1 MSKPY
6 KDKIISENKR
16 IRLFEHATIDKNDL
30 EWHRDKES
38 RLVEV
43 IEANGWKFQ
52 YDDELPVALNE
63 GDQLFIPKEEFHRT
77 IKGHGDL
84 VIRITENPS
93 PSSLDE
99 SLVDYFKSRKIK
111 SIEDVR
117 TYGDLKALIA
127 AAKIKKQG
135 GQAAEELKGA
145 ALKGAGKEVLKGLG
159 KGFLADLFPG
169 GGTLAALADIAT
181 KSNEVFD
188 LAKAAYSLPD
198 EATEGTALKHL
209 NVDDEIAKIVDDPIE
224 NAFLKSYEKEIETF
238 PNDTELASINIT
250 KELQK
255 YIAKNFDERS
265 VGEMELQEEF
275 RTSELKSKLSSL
287 GYKSATRLTD
297 EETIILNNFVNKVIS
312 YLNSKDVKSVE
323 DNSYLS
329 KALNIIPATQEPDQE
344 AVDQNPSQKAIQEAK
359 GSTKGYIYEVMVRM
373 VTDRNRNKSEIVNDL
388 RSIKDV
394 TVVSIVPGQDFKLQK
409 GVAREKTLIKI
420 KFTPGASP
428 VKKMQQIKG
437 AAFGRSSDGGCSHPK
452 IQGLIELDFKRETLK
467 PIRTY

>member
-6 KDKIISENKR
+6 KDKMISENKR
-16 IRLFEHATIDKNDL
+16 IRLFEHAAIDKNDL
-30 EWHRDKES
+30 EWHRDEKD

-52 YDDELPVALNE
+52 YDDKLPVALNE

-84 VIRITENPS
+84 VVEITENPS
-93 PSSLDE
+93 EKTLNENVLDYLRSKKDLQSVE
-99 SLVDYFKSRKIK
+99 DIK
-111 SIEDVR
+111 

-127 AAKIKKQG
+127 AAKMKKQG
-135 GQAAEELKGA
+135 GEAAKELKNTI
-145 ALKGAGKEVLKGLG
+145 KGAIVDELVGKVPFAATAKN
-159 KGFLADLFPG
+159 LF
-169 GGTLAALADIAT
+169 D
-181 KSNEVFD
+181 F
-188 LAKAAYSLPD
+188 AKTAYSLPD
-198 EATEGTALKHL
+198 EATEGTALKYL
-209 NVDDEIAKIVDDPIE
+209 NIDDEIAKIVDDPIE
-224 NAFLKSYEKEIETF
+224 NAFLKFYEKDIEKI

-255 YIAKNFDERS
+255 YIADKFKKRS
-265 VGEMELQEEF
+265 VGEMDLQEDLK
-275 RTSELKSKLSSL
+275 TSELKSKLSSL

-297 EETIILNNFVNKVIS
+297 EETIILNDFVNKVIS

-329 KALNIIPATQEPDQE
+329 KALNIIPTTQKPVRE
-344 AVDQNPSQKAIQEAK
+344 AVTQNPSQKAIQEAK

>member
-145 ALKGAGKEVLKGLG
+145 IKGAIVDEIIGKI
-159 KGFLADLFPG
+159 PG
-169 GGTLAALADIAT
+169 GPTSKNL
-181 KSNEVFD
+181 FD
-188 LAKAAYSLPD
+188 FAKTAYSLPD

-255 YIAKNFDERS
+255 YIAGKFNKKS
-265 VGEMELQEEF
+265 VGEMELQEEL

-297 EETIILNNFVNKVIS
+297 EETIILNDFVNKVIS

>member
-1 MSKPY
+1 LVKTFQEHTGKKQKETKMSKPY

-16 IRLFEHATIDKNDL
+16 IRLFEHATIDKSDL

-52 YDDELPVALNE
+52 FDDELPVVLNE

-84 VIRITENPS
+84 VIRITE
-93 PSSLDE
+93 
-99 SLVDYFKSRKIK
+99 
-111 SIEDVR
+111 
-117 TYGDLKALIA
+117 
-127 AAKIKKQG
+127 
-135 GQAAEELKGA
+135 
-145 ALKGAGKEVLKGLG
+145 
-159 KGFLADLFPG
+159 
-169 GGTLAALADIAT
+169 
-181 KSNEVFD
+181 
-188 LAKAAYSLPD
+188 
-198 EATEGTALKHL
+198 
-209 NVDDEIAKIVDDPIE
+209 
-224 NAFLKSYEKEIETF
+224 
-238 PNDTELASINIT
+238 
-250 KELQK
+250 
-255 YIAKNFDERS
+255 
-265 VGEMELQEEF
+265 
-275 RTSELKSKLSSL
+275 
-287 GYKSATRLTD
+287 
-297 EETIILNNFVNKVIS
+297 
-312 YLNSKDVKSVE
+312 
-323 DNSYLS
+323 
-329 KALNIIPATQEPDQE
+329 
-344 AVDQNPSQKAIQEAK
+344 NPSQKAIQEAK

-394 TVVSIVPGQDFKLQK
+394 TVVSIIPGQDFKLQK